1 MSKLK
6 IVVVTLSLFVLG
18 FFREFLFENIN
29 GQLYYL
35 WKEESNPYLPKS
47 LFFLDYISYWN
58 LYYGKFILILLF
70 SILYLYGSLVLVKL
84 FFKERLYRKFT
95 MFFFGG
101 IFLLAALIFALGI
114 PFGAEHEA
122 YGISRK
128 LIEFIQSPLA
138 GFFLIPAFA
147 LYKKEK
153 T

>member
-6 IVVVTLSLFVLG
+6 IVVVTISLFVLG
-18 FFREFLFENIN
+18 FFREFLFESIN

-35 WKEESNPYLPKS
+35 WKEETNPYLPKS
-47 LFFLDYISYWN
+47 LYFIENISYWN
-58 LYYGKFILILLF
+58 LYYTKFILILLF
-70 SILYLYGSLVLVKL
+70 SILYLFGSLLLIKL

-95 MFFFGG
+95 LFFFGG
-101 IFLLAALIFALGI
+101 IFLLTALIFALGFA
-114 PFGAEHEA
+114 FGAEHEA

-138 GFFLIPAFA
+138 CFFLIPAFA

-153 T
+153 N

>member
-6 IVVVTLSLFVLG
+6 IVVVTISLFVLG
-18 FFREFLFENIN
+18 FFREFLFESIN

-35 WKEESNPYLPKS
+35 WKEETNPYLPKS
-47 LFFLDYISYWN
+47 LYFLENISYWN
-58 LYYGKFILILLF
+58 LYYAKFILILLF
-70 SILYLYGSLVLVKL
+70 SILYLFGSLLLIKL

-95 MFFFGG
+95 IFFFGG
-101 IFLLAALIFALGI
+101 IFLLAALIFALGF
-114 PFGAEHEA
+114 PFGVKHEA

-138 GFFLIPAFA
+138 CFFLIPAFA

-153 T
+153 N

>member
-6 IVVVTLSLFVLG
+6 IVVVTISLFVLG
-18 FFREFLFENIN
+18 FFREFLFESIN

-35 WKEESNPYLPKS
+35 WKEETNPYLPKS
-47 LFFLDYISYWN
+47 LYFIENISYWN
-58 LYYGKFILILLF
+58 LYYTKFILILLF
-70 SILYLYGSLVLVKL
+70 SILYLFGSLLLIKL

-95 MFFFGG
+95 LFFFGG
-101 IFLLAALIFALGI
+101 IFLLTALIFALGF

-138 GFFLIPAFA
+138 CFFLIPAFA

-153 T
+153 N